1 MVAVEVV
8 TTPLSST
15 NLKKKYIVTMISV
28 LESIN
33 RMEVMI
39 SGVLW
44 KIFCRHRMNAHEAN
58 VTTFMPA
65 DCLVSYQKTGV
76 LRHLPYRKTS
86 S

>member
-1 MVAVEVV
+1 MVAVELV

-33 RMEVMI
+33 RMEVKI

-44 KIFCRHRMNAHEAN
+44 KIFRRHRMNAHEEN
-58 VTTFMPA
+58 VTTFIPA
-65 DCLVSYQKTGV
+65 DSLVSYQET
-76 LRHLPYRKTS
+76 RIMRYLPYRKTS